1 VTDVQGEG
9 ETLFTGI
16 ARVER
21 LAWAMP
27 VVTIPVGDA
36 APTGQHQN
44 LVIDVRQ
51 AIHLAIYGHSARI
64 DMWTRN

>member
-1 VTDVQGEG
+1 MERMVQASREAGEG

-27 VVTIPVGDA
+27 GATGAGDG
-36 APTGQHQN
+36 APALGR
-44 LVIDVRQ
+44 LRQ
-51 AIHLAIYGHSARI
+51 TVMPKSTLA
-64 DMWTRN
+64 